1 LNNLHEIFNN
11 REISFLIWSGI
22 FIIFVL
28 TQKSIKNSLADV
40 VKLLFGKYFLGIY
53 ITLGIYLFGIFSL
66 LKSVGFWT
74 SADLKDSIFWL
85 FSVAFVLVF
94 SLNKAKDSN
103 YFKAIII
110 DTVKVIVILEFV
122 INFYN
127 FSLATELTL
136 LPLLIFIVMLQAVAE
151 LDSKNALEAK
161 LFKHLIELFGL
172 GLLIFSIYK
181 MADGYSDF
189 FKLGTLHSFILP
201 LLLTVLFLPYL
212 YCLSLYSIYES
223 YFIRLDFMTVKKEKV
238 KRVKRCI
245 IQRAHL
251 NIYRLNKIIER
262 FDKGVFYDDT
272 NLKEYVKQISER
284 EKASG

>member
-262 FDKGVFYDDT
+262 FDKRVFYDDT

>member
-1 LNNLHEIFNN
+1 MNNLHEIFNN

-262 FDKGVFYDDT
+262 FDKRVFYDDT